1 MRKLMLLAAMLA
13 MVLVAAA
20 PAFGQSIVVSDD
32 DVDNSITQEV
42 SAEQFQVAAASQVN
56 TGNAN
61 AAADDGSAEASI
73 SQELWIDQSA
83 VQNTVAAGDDA
94 NVFGSTGGFSFWFPF

>member
-13 MVLVAAA
+13 MVLVVAA
-20 PAFGQSIVVSDD
+20 PAFGQAIVVSDD
-32 DVDNSITQEV
+32 EVDNSITQEV
-42 SAEQFQVAAASQVN
+42 SSEQIQVAEANQVN
-56 TGNAN
+56 TGDAN

-73 SQELWIDQSA
+73 SQDLSIEQSA

-94 NVFGSTGGFSFWFPF
+94 FVFGNTGGFFWFWF

>member
-20 PAFGQSIVVSDD
+20 PAFAQATVISDD

-42 SAEQFQVAAASQVN
+42 SAEQIQVAVASQVN
-56 TGNAN
+56 TGDAN
-61 AAADDGSAEASI
+61 AAADDGDASASI
-73 SQELWIDQSA
+73 SQDLSIDQSA

-94 NVFGSTGGFSFWFPF
+94 FVFGSTGGFWWVW